1 VQRGKPKT
9 QKQKT
14 TKQKKKK
21 MYLLILNEKE
31 TTNEAK
37 EFRSVVENAIDR
49 VQALSAI
56 EKINLFSNVV
66 YAKRTAE
73 EFGTIL
79 TKNYARRNGNTLY
92 YEFINDNTLNCSYT
106 ILTLN

>member
-1 VQRGKPKT
+1 
-9 QKQKT
+9 
-14 TKQKKKK
+14 

-37 EFRSVVENAIDR
+37 DFCSVIESAIDR

-56 EKINLFSNVV
+56 EKINLFNNVV

-79 TKNYARRNGNTLY
+79 TKNYARRDGDTLY